1 MAGQPTLLKKE
12 ISAIAEE
19 YGLPRVSTARACPDK
34 QPGSRYLVETVKGRF
49 VLSLDEMKTELEA
62 KREIDLLLFLR
73 KHGFPCMTPLADRK
87 GRHSR
92 ELGGRVLSL
101 ARYIDGRHVGADDVT
116 VGQLENLGRVLADLH
131 LIGKNY
137 KKGIDNR
144 FSFERMAEMYRDVR
158 NRLPHYFKKIIRTLD
173 EETDYLSHYLEGK
186 LPKGIIHGDLSHDH
200 MVFKGDKVVAIL
212 NFDAACRGKFIFD
225 LATVVNALCFEEGK
239 YVLRRF
245 EALIAGYESLRTL
258 SLAEW
263 DAFPN
268 ELRFSAFRFTV
279 TRLNDFFTTPVEERE
294 RINQEFQDFYDR
306 LRILRRERDGGM
318 EPMLMA
324 MATGYDYRKYQKI
337 KAVEKRSH

>member
-1 MAGQPTLLKKE
+1 MAGPATLLKKE
-12 ISAIAEE
+12 ISVIAEE
-19 YGLPRVSTARACPDK
+19 YGLPRVSSARACPDTS
-34 QPGSRYLVETVKGRF
+34 PGSRYLVETVKGKF

-92 ELGGRVLSL
+92 ELGGRVLSM
-101 ARYIDGRHVGADDVT
+101 ARFIDGRHVGADDVH
-116 VGQLENLGRVLADLH
+116 GRSAGESWTRPRRSAPDRQELQE
-131 LIGKNY
+131 
-137 KKGIDNR
+137 GIDNR

-186 LPKGIIHGDLSHDH
+186 LPKASST
-200 MVFKGDKVVAIL
+200 AICRTTTWSSGRQGRCDPEL
-212 NFDAACRGKFIFD
+212 RRACRGKFIFD

-263 DAFPN
+263 MHSPTN
-268 ELRFSAFRFTV
+268 SAS
-279 TRLNDFFTTPVEERE
+279 
-294 RINQEFQDFYDR
+294 
-306 LRILRRERDGGM
+306 RRSAS
-318 EPMLMA
+318 P
-324 MATGYDYRKYQKI
+324 
-337 KAVEKRSH
+337 